1 MTKQTANPKNFTC
14 VSWLSGKHSADI
26 EINTRL
32 PYVAI
37 YAYFAQGEQAEE
49 VINEIN
55 YIFNTQDCTPLQA
68 CEIWAGYYL

>member
-1 MTKQTANPKNFTC
+1 MNNTEFTC
-14 VSWLSGKHSADI
+14 TSWLNGKHSEEI

-37 YAYFAQGEQAEE
+37 YEYFAQGEQADE

-55 YIFNTQDCTPLQA
+55 VIYNLEDCTPLEA
-68 CEIWAGYYL
+68 CEKWAALYL